1 MIPLQTSF
9 DALISPEFLTQEL
22 SMLLVGLFVIM
33 IYTAL
38 RLRSLFGIFGWM
50 LMIVALMVSLFTNLQ
65 LIWFW
70 ITVIAESFIL
80 TLAAIA
86 YTRAAARQ

>member
-9 DALISPEFLTQEL
+9 DALVSPEFLTQEL

-50 LMIVALMVSLFTNLQ
+50 LMIVALMLSLFTNLQ

-70 ITVIAESFIL
+70 LTVIAESFIL

>member
-1 MIPLQTSF
+1 MNPLQTSF
-9 DALISPEFLTQEL
+9 DALVSPEFLTQEL
-22 SMLLVGLFVIM
+22 AILLAFVFVSMLYASLK
-33 IYTAL
+33 
-38 RLRSLFGIFGWM
+38 LRSLFGIFGWM
-50 LMIVALMVSLFTNLQ
+50 LMTVALMVSLFTNLQ

-70 ITVIAESFIL
+70 LTVIGESFIL